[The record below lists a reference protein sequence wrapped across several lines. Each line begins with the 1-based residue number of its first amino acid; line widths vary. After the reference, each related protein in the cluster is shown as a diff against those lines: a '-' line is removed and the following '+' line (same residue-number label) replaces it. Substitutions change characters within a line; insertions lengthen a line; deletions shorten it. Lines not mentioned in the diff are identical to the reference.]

1 MDTIALQRYRVT
13 VALPRPAGD
22 GGLVPP
28 GAQVLAEAAAA
39 AVAAEDLMTAWTAGK
54 TLLSMTVGSQCRSG
68 ALSAG
73 WAVARHGRRDRGG
86 RPGTGRRLHR
96 RQKGAVVGRMP

>member
-1 MDTIALQRYRVT
+1 MDTVALQRYRVT

-22 GGLVPP
+22 SGLVPP
-28 GAQVLAEAAAA
+28 GAQVPAEAAAA
-39 AVAAEDLMTAWTAGK
+39 AAGAEDLMTAWTAAK

-73 WAVARHGRRDRGG
+73 WAVARALGGTDGATVKAEQVRD
-86 RPGTGRRLHR
+86 
-96 RQKGAVVGRMP
+96 AA